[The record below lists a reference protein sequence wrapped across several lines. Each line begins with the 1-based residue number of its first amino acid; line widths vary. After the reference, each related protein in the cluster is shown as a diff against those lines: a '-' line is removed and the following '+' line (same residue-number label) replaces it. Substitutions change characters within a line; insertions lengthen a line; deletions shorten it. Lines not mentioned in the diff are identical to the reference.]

1 MLRDAYCVLRGAW
14 CGFLVCSLLILI
26 AIPLQAQEPH
36 RAGLV
41 VQFGDGTVVTRC
53 ITFSEGEI
61 SGEELLRRS
70 GLTVLFDYTSGLGAR
85 VCKIESE
92 GCEVPAEDCWCR
104 CQGVPC
110 QYWAYFY
117 ISSGG
122 WRYSGLG
129 GSNRTVHDGDIE
141 GWVWGNGR
149 TTPPLFSLDDICGM
163 EATPRTPTVTISSV
177 PTGPKPGAM
186 VTSTVVQP
194 SPTSLASNPPAGSGV
209 TTARTSSDPIS
220 YAVFAVVIFV
230 LGGLGLCLYKR
241 MT

>member
-1 MLRDAYCVLRGAW
+1 MLRFTHCVLRIAW
-14 CGFLVCSLLILI
+14 CVSLVWGVLAFTSS
-26 AIPLQAQEPH
+26 PLHAQGPH

-41 VQFGDGTVVTRC
+41 VQFGDGAVVTRC
-53 ITFSEGEI
+53 ISFSEDEI

-92 GCEVPAEDCWCR
+92 GCDVPAEDCWCR
-104 CQGVPC
+104 CQGMPC

-117 ISSGG
+117 VSDGV

-129 GSNRTVHDGDIE
+129 GSNRTVYDGDIE
-141 GWVWGNGR
+141 GWVWGDGR
-149 TTPPLFSLDDICGM
+149 TTPPLFSLDDIC
-163 EATPRTPTVTISSV
+163 EVETISHTPTATISPVLTKPESEVVVTPNIVRPSTTTPV
-177 PTGPKPGAM
+177 PN
-186 VTSTVVQP
+186 P
-194 SPTSLASNPPAGSGV
+194 SSGDEA
-209 TTARTSSDPIS
+209 TTARASFNLVS

-241 MT
+241 VA